1 MSTDQPKGKYPRYD
15 HELLGSAFAQASE
28 TAKLPE
34 PQPEALLYDLE
45 STSTVYMD
53 GTAAYHVKVHGKPGI
68 VGNLTLLSEDAATL
82 RRLFEV
88 QRMRWVRE

>member
-1 MSTDQPKGKYPRYD
+1 VTDNQPRYPRYD

-28 TAKLPE
+28 TAKIPE

-45 STSTVYMD
+45 GTSTVYMD
-53 GTAAYHVKVHGKPGI
+53 GTSRYHIKVHGKPGI
-68 VGNLTLLSEDAATL
+68 VGTLNLRSEDADTL
-82 RRLFEV
+82 RQLFEV